1 MILKRIKEK
10 MTNIFN
16 DFDPYI
22 WKKDMQYIYEVEK
35 IISKACGDKKVGTYV
50 GKYVILCLVEYFD
63 FDIQIQK
70 YHQKYLI
77 HKKDFERCSILK
89 KKYST
94 CVEYTPRIGSERTEF
109 YNNFWHCDRNFNN
122 RNFLFACMLDQVKT
136 AKDNLYDKVN
146 YLMKKRNNM
155 IYMLIHFKHFLINN
169 LQSNKSIKEIYII
182 PTYEAYE
189 KFFFQ
194 TFNTLPIE
202 ISTLI
207 CNYSFNKKSKY
218 IFRNNFTIDTNIF
231 NHYMKVLRTYNLCCK
246 CCTKKSCI
254 KYLHTNSI
262 ITLVD
267 GSSYI
272 YNWQYTKLKKK
283 FGLSTKPFKEPWE

>member
-1 MILKRIKEK
+1 

-77 HKKDFERCSILK
+77 HKKDFERCSVLK

-109 YNNFWHCDRNFNN
+109 YNNFLHCDPKFNN
-122 RNFLFACMLDQVKT
+122 RNFIFACMLDQVKT
-136 AKDNLYDKVN
+136 AKDNLYNKVN
-146 YLMKKRNNM
+146 YLMKKRNK
-155 IYMLIHFKHFLINN
+155 IALDLFSKKYRKRIVKPKKGKGSFKRR
-169 LQSNKSIKEIYII
+169 
-182 PTYEAYE
+182 
-189 KFFFQ
+189 
-194 TFNTLPIE
+194 
-202 ISTLI
+202 
-207 CNYSFNKKSKY
+207 KK
-218 IFRNNFTIDTNIF
+218 
-231 NHYMKVLRTYNLCCK
+231 
-246 CCTKKSCI
+246 
-254 KYLHTNSI
+254 
-262 ITLVD
+262 
-267 GSSYI
+267 
-272 YNWQYTKLKKK
+272 
-283 FGLSTKPFKEPWE
+283 

>member
-1 MILKRIKEK
+1 
-10 MTNIFN
+10 
-16 DFDPYI
+16 
-22 WKKDMQYIYEVEK
+22 
-35 IISKACGDKKVGTYV
+35 
-50 GKYVILCLVEYFD
+50 
-63 FDIQIQK
+63 
-70 YHQKYLI
+70 
-77 HKKDFERCSILK
+77 
-89 KKYST
+89 
-94 CVEYTPRIGSERTEF
+94 
-109 YNNFWHCDRNFNN
+109 
-122 RNFLFACMLDQVKT
+122 MLDQVKT
-136 AKDNLYDKVN
+136 AKDNLYNKVN

-169 LQSNKSIKEIYII
+169 LQSNKSIKETYII

-272 YNWQYTKLKKK
+272 YNWQYSKLKKK